1 MALAHSTGLKN
12 FILGTGF
19 KPSFDTT
26 GRLLI
31 YSGAAPASADTLPV
45 AGTLLAT
52 ETLAA
57 TSFGAAGT
65 PAGRI
70 TMAGVPLT
78 VNAVA
83 TGTAGY
89 FRLQLSGDL
98 GTTNTTDRRLQGTCT
113 VTGGGGDMTFD
124 NVNLTTGSPVNL
136 TSFVYSAAP

>member
-1 MALAHSTGLKN
+1 MALAHSTGLKT

-19 KPSFDTT
+19 KTSFDTT
-26 GRLLI
+26 GRLLV
-31 YSGAAPASADTLPV
+31 YSGAAPASADTAPT
-45 AGTLLAT
+45 GTLLAT
-52 ETLAA
+52 ETLPA

-65 PAGRI
+65 PAGGI
-70 TMAGVPLT
+70 TMAGTPLT